1 MCRTQQLS
9 LLRHRH
15 TKSQKLSQPDEHL
28 AQNVFTNAHVPLK
41 MLSPYAP
48 LRMCRKI
55 ISAHEPLW
63 RHVASSSRFLQV
75 IVLSSPYS
83 FFFFLSLSHSPASKP
98 GNSARIFPEFH
109 SGALKE
115 EGELFPSCLSLS
127 LSLCVFLWLWFST
140 LLICGSVG
148 WPPNR
153 WGVGYSIY
161 SSADRGTVVGSWL

>member
-1 MCRTQQLS
+1 MCRKILS
-9 LLRHRH
+9 AH
-15 TKSQKLSQPDEHL
+15 
-28 AQNVFTNAHVPLK
+28 AHVPLK
-41 MLSPYAP
+41 MLSPYSHVPHATLIIGCIP
-48 LRMCRKI
+48 LYWRRKPWFRTWKFPRDNLA
-55 ISAHEPLW
+55 SEPLW

-83 FFFFLSLSHSPASKP
+83 FFFFLYLSHSPASKP
-98 GNSARIFPEFH
+98 GNSARIFPVFH

-115 EGELFPSCLSLS
+115 EGELFPSCLS

-153 WGVGYSIY
+153 WGVGYSIQY
-161 SSADRGTVVGSWL
+161 IVPNLAGRGTVVGSWL